1 MNSKIKNIP
10 TFWKLFPLI
19 FILITVLIFTVKYG
33 VPIEFLLTI
42 LKSIVRPKVEFGMN
56 GYFRFK

>member
-1 MNSKIKNIP
+1 MLKNPGGGGLKTPPPPINSPPNYIEI
-10 TFWKLFPLI
+10 LF
-19 FILITVLIFTVKYG
+19 
-33 VPIEFLLTI
+33 TI